1 MVDGC
6 CLNLLSAVILPQNFF
21 YATRCKARLAYTT
34 ALIAPS
40 ATCTHYDIQR
50 SKVAPERNSSKG
62 NPMGIVSLPF
72 LIMSNED
79 IF

>member
-6 CLNLLSAVILPQNFF
+6 CLNLLSAVIFPQNFI
-21 YATRCKARLAYTT
+21 YAIRCKARLAYTT

-50 SKVAPERNSSKG
+50 SKAAPERNSPKG
-62 NPMGIVSLPF
+62 NAMGIVSLPF

-79 IF
+79 TF